1 MRDRLHLARLGVLA
15 LLDER
20 LGVGDDPLDRAV
32 EPFGRVDR
40 VGQQVAGHAGA
51 GHLGVEPPQGHAAL
65 RHVGRDRVVLVVG
78 GAVVERPADA
88 ALVDD
93 LLGQRDGR
101 HAAVVER
108 DHVGHARL
116 LDGGDHLLGLGDVHG
131 QRLLA
136 DDHLA
141 GLGRGDHD
149 LVVQHV
155 GHADVDQVDVRAG
168 DELLPVEFHRL
179 VAPGLGELLQLVFLL
194 RPGTAGLQHGLV
206 LAGEEVA
213 HLQLGVRVGGP

>member
-1 MRDRLHLARLGVLA
+1 MVTGSTLPRLGVLP
-15 LLDER
+15 LLDEG
-20 LGVGDDPLDRAV
+20 LGVGHDAADRAV

-51 GHLGVEPPQGHAAL
+51 GHAGVQPPEGHAAL
-65 RHVGRDRVVLVVG
+65 GHVGRDRVVLVVG
-78 GAVVERPADA
+78 GPVVERPADA
-88 ALVDD
+88 AFVDD

-101 HAAVVER
+101 HAAIVER

-116 LDGGDHLLGLGDVHG
+116 LDGRDHLLGLGHVHG

-149 LVVQHV
+149 VVVQDV
-155 GHADVDQVDVRAG
+155 GHADVDQVDV
-168 DELLPVEFHRL
+168 
-179 VAPGLGELLQLVFLL
+179 
-194 RPGTAGLQHGLV
+194 
-206 LAGEEVA
+206 LAA
-213 HLQLGVRVGGP
+213 R